1 MFLGVF
7 SGAILSAGEQGV
19 GAFPLPRAGAIPA
32 VQGRLLQRLPGAAA
46 QQDHPAARRQELR
59 NPHDIVIELWAR
71 CSSISEMIFIIKCF
85 FKKGK

>member
-1 MFLGVF
+1 MFLGIF

-32 VQGRLLQRLPGAAA
+32 VQRRLLQRLPGAAA

-59 NPHDIVIELWAR
+59 NLHTNIVIELWAR
-71 CSSISEMIFIIKCF
+71 CSSISEMIFIIECF
-85 FKKGK
+85 F